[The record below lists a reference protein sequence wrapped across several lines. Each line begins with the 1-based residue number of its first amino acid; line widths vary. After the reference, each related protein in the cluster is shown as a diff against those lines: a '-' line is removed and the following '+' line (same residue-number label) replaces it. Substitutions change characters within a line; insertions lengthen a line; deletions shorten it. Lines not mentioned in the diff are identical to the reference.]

1 MAMNKKRKQRLLIV
15 LAIVIGS
22 SIAAALLFYALRD
35 NLNLFYSPEA
45 IAEGQAPTDKR
56 IRAGGMV
63 KEGSVKRESDGLT
76 VHFIITDYKAELAVR
91 FKGILPAL
99 FAENDG
105 VVVAG
110 ILQDDG
116 LFVADEVLAKHDENY
131 MPPEIDEAVKKQHQE
146 KMKQRK

>member
-22 SIAAALLFYALRD
+22 SIAAGLLFYALRD
-35 NLNLFYSPEA
+35 NLNLFYSAEA
-45 IAEGQAPTDKR
+45 IAAGEAPVGKR

-63 KEGSVKRESDGLT
+63 QEGSVKREDDGLT
-76 VHFIITDYKAELAVR
+76 VHFIITDYKAVLPVCY
-91 FKGILPAL
+91 KGILPAL

-110 ILQDDG
+110 ILQEDG

-131 MPPEIDEAVKKQHQE
+131 MPPEIDDALKQQHQE
-146 KMKQRK
+146 KMKQRY